1 MDVASTSAAML
12 QANTKGDIGTA
23 ALKMALKSDQAAA
36 ELVSQAVEAGAAS
49 SPPPAGMGRV
59 VDMTV

>member
-1 MDVASTSAAML
+1 MDVASTSTAML

-23 ALKMALKSDQAAA
+23 ALKLALKSDQAAA
-36 ELVSQAVEAGAAS
+36 DLVSQAVETAKAS
-49 SPPPAGMGRV
+49 SPPAGMGRV